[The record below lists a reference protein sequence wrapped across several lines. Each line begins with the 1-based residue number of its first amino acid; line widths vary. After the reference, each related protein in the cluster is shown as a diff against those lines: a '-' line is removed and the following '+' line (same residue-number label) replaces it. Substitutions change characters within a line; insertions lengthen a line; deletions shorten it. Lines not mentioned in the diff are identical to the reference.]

1 MLHIPAMGHRRID
14 FIEPAEA
21 AGRLLSLGGL
31 AFLDSALPH
40 SGLGRYAYVAAA
52 PFADFTVDAEGARFA
67 GERLAGPPLDALRA
81 VMARFPLVPSA
92 GLPPFQGGAIGV
104 VGYDF
109 AHHLERLARPSDF
122 DPAEPS
128 LRLNFY
134 DTILAVDLAEKT
146 AMILSSGHPET
157 GTEARRERAERQT
170 EAFLAALAKPRED
183 TGITIPATRLDWS
196 SNFTAEGYEAAIGRV
211 REYILA
217 GDIYQAN
224 IAQQFTASLPENF
237 DAFAFYERL
246 RAANPAPFAAYLEFP
261 GLTVASSS
269 PERFLKLA
277 GAAVETRPIKG
288 TAPRSADPDEDRALA
303 GALLASEKD
312 RAENVMIV
320 DLLRNDLARVA
331 TPDSVEVPVLCGLE
345 TYASVHHL
353 VSVVTA
359 TLREGMDGLDLIA
372 AAFPGGSI
380 TGAPKLRAMDII
392 TEIEDRARGVYCG
405 SIGYLGF
412 DGSLD
417 LNIAIRTVTLQNGRA
432 TLQAGGGITIL
443 SEPAAEYA
451 ETFAKASRVF
461 AAFEDTP

>member
-14 FIEPAEA
+14 FMEPAEA
-21 AGRLLSLGGL
+21 AARLRGLGGL

-40 SGLGRYAYVAAA
+40 GELGRHAYVAAA
-52 PFADFTVDAEGARFA
+52 PFAAFTVDAEGACFA
-67 GERLAGPPLDALRA
+67 GERLPGPPLEALRA
-81 VMARFPLVPSA
+81 VLRRFPLVPAA

-104 VGYDF
+104 FGYDF
-109 AHHLERLARPSDF
+109 AHHLERLASPGDLDPS
-122 DPAEPS
+122 EPS

-134 DTILAVDLAEKT
+134 DTILAFDLVERT
-146 AMILSSGHPET
+146 ATILSSGHPET
-157 GTEARRERAERQT
+157 GTEARRRRAERQT
-170 EAFLAALAKPRED
+170 DAFLAALAQPQD
-183 TGITIPATRLDWS
+183 TAVPAGRGAALDWT
-196 SNFTAEGYEAAIGRV
+196 SNFTPESYGAAIGKV
-211 REYILA
+211 RDYILS

-224 IAQQFTASLPENF
+224 IAQQFTAPLPENF
-237 DAFAFYERL
+237 DAFAFYLRL
-246 RAANPAPFAAYLEFP
+246 RAENPAPFAAFLDFP
-261 GLTVASSS
+261 GLTIASSS
-269 PERFLKLA
+269 PERFLKLG
-277 GAAVETRPIKG
+277 GADVETRPIKG
-288 TAPRSADPDEDRALA
+288 TAPRSADPVTDQAFSD
-303 GALLASEKD
+303 ALLASEKD

-359 TLREGMDGLDLIA
+359 KLREGMDGLDLLA

-392 TEIEDRARGVYCG
+392 TEIEDRARGTYCG

-443 SEPAAEYA
+443 SEPEAEYA
-451 ETFAKASRVF
+451 ETFAKAARVF
-461 AAFEDTP
+461 SAFGGKT